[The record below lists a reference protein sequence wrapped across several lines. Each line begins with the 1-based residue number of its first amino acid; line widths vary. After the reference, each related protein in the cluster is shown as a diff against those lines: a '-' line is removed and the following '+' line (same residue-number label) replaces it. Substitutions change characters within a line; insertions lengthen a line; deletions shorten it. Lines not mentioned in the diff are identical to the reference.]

1 MLMMAVQLAGR
12 EAGLEG
18 EPEAEDGQ
26 AEAGSRETDMR
37 MRRGFLLSDMIEWL
51 PHRFVLC

>member
-1 MLMMAVQLAGR
+1 MMAVQLAGR

-18 EPEAEDGQ
+18 EPEDGQ
-26 AEAGSRETDMR
+26 AEAGSRETEMR

>member
-1 MLMMAVQLAGR
+1 MMAVQLAGR